1 MPIVELFTS
10 YTAGV
15 VVKFLIEQVEKYRDR
30 KAKETTPDFKK
41 ELIEEL
47 KNALEPF
54 KERLEVNE
62 AELKKI
68 KWNAEKLSEK
78 LTENGFEITNEMYQ
92 KWTLNFLDEK
102 LSGIKQAKSTFKIE
116 LWTAKKAEGVKDVRN
131 IKILARR
138 YRIGDRIVVY
148 FRSDRDCYLTLFN
161 IGTSGKLTVL
171 FPNYLFQNNFITA
184 NKMYAIPGE
193 EYPFEYEL
201 SGPPGVEKIKAIA
214 TTSKRNLVDFEF
226 SKAEFFHSVESGIAA
241 RDISIVA
248 KKMGEVPVDS
258 WAEAACEFEVT

>member
-1 MPIVELFTS
+1 MPIVELLTS

-15 VVKFLIEQVEKYRDR
+15 VVKFLIEQVGKYRDR
-30 KAKETTPDFKK
+30 KAKETTADLK
-41 ELIEEL
+41 EEMIEEL
-47 KNALEPF
+47 KNVLEPF

-68 KWNAEKLSEK
+68 KENAEKLSEK
-78 LTENGFEITNEMYQ
+78 LTENGFDITNEMYQ

-102 LSGIKQAKSTFKIE
+102 LSGIKQAKSTFGIE
-116 LWTAKKAEGVKDVRN
+116 LWTAKRAERVDVRD
-131 IKILARR
+131 IKIVARR

-148 FRSDRDCYLTLFN
+148 FRADQDCYLTLFN

-171 FPNYLFQNNFITA
+171 FPNYLFQNNFVTA
-184 NKMYAIPGE
+184 NKIYAIPGE

-201 SGPPGVEKIKAIA
+201 SGPPGVERIKAIA

-226 SKAEFFHSVESGIAA
+226 SKADFFHTVESGIAA

-248 KKMGEVPVDS
+248 KKMEEVPVDS